1 MHVLGR
7 SSAHATPSSIAPRQ
21 PRVRQVARHAWL
33 SGGLDTAE
41 LAESFSGLQQAQ
53 EITQRA
59 LGSLSAY
66 LSSTMS

>member
-1 MHVLGR
+1 M
-7 SSAHATPSSIAPRQ
+7 
-21 PRVRQVARHAWL
+21 L

-41 LAESFSGLQQAQ
+41 LKESFSGLQEAQ

-66 LSSTMS
+66 LSSTMSFRAVAASSSRHGAGSHTLLEAK